1 MQRPQFN
8 LAPLPSDEQ
17 GVTQEGPPGGCG
29 AREMGMQTQRLL
41 DCGER
46 GIHLLF
52 DTPLI
57 AEAFGQDARS
67 LRRNVDEQLA
77 ENQTADQ
84 HVLELP
90 SPEIAREFIACLPRN
105 LQHVLVLLYF
115 ELLDDRLR
123 KRETRH

>member
-1 MQRPQFN
+1 MQQSRFN
-8 LAPLPSDEQ
+8 LAPLASDEKEE
-17 GVTQEGPPGGCG
+17 TEEGPPGGCG
-29 AREMGMQTQRLL
+29 VREAGMQAQRLL

-52 DTPLI
+52 DTRLI
-57 AEAFGQDARS
+57 AEAFEQDAKC
-67 LRRNVDEQLA
+67 LRRIVDEHLEEIQSA
-77 ENQTADQ
+77 VQ

-90 SPEIAREFIACLPRN
+90 SPDAAREFISCLPRT

-123 KRETRH
+123 KRDTRH

>member
-1 MQRPQFN
+1 MQQSRFN
-8 LAPLPSDEQ
+8 LAPLASDEE
-17 GVTQEGPPGGCG
+17 VTTEEDPPGGCG
-29 AREMGMQTQRLL
+29 LWETGMQTQRLL

-57 AEAFGQDARS
+57 AEAFEQDAKS
-67 LRRNVDEQLA
+67 LRRIVDEHLMEIQSA
-77 ENQTADQ
+77 VH
-84 HVLELP
+84 HVLDLP
-90 SPEIAREFIACLPRN
+90 SPEIAREFIARLPRS

>member
-1 MQRPQFN
+1 VQLQFN
-8 LAPLPSDEQ
+8 LAPPPSDEEV
-17 GVTQEGPPGGCG
+17 VTEEGPPRGGG
-29 AREMGMQTQRLL
+29 VGEAEMHAQRLL

-46 GIHLLF
+46 GFHLLF

-57 AEAFGQDARS
+57 AEAFEQDAKT
-67 LRRNVDEQLA
+67 LRRIVDEHLEEIQSA
-77 ENQTADQ
+77 VQ

-90 SPEIAREFIACLPRN
+90 TPDVAREFISCLPRT